1 MLLALFIFS
10 TNLEVEINSLSITCR
25 IMGIGPTMIL
35 PIASN
40 VLDRSSIVRLCQT
53 LSEMLDCGELQ
64 TLVSLDNLL
73 SVSDATIIIDFIPED
88 LIMKTCEVTL
98 SHVNHSSHRIR
109 M

>member
-10 TNLEVEINSLSITCR
+10 TTLEEVEINSLSITCR

-73 SVSDATIIIDFIPED
+73 SVSDATIIDFIPED
-88 LIMKTCEVTL
+88 LIMKTSEVTL
-98 SHVNHSSHRIR
+98 SHVYHSSHRIR

>member
-1 MLLALFIFS
+1 
-10 TNLEVEINSLSITCR
+10 
-25 IMGIGPTMIL
+25 MGIGPTMIL

-53 LSEMLDCGELQ
+53 LNEMLDCGELQ

-73 SVSDATIIIDFIPED
+73 NVDVSGATIIDFIPED
-88 LIMKTCEVTL
+88 LIVKTSEVTL
-98 SHVNHSSHRIR
+98 SHLYHSSHSNS

>member
-10 TNLEVEINSLSITCR
+10 TTLEVEINSLSITCR

-73 SVSDATIIIDFIPED
+73 NVSDATIIDFIPED
-88 LIMKTCEVTL
+88 LIVKTSEVTTL
-98 SHVNHSSHRIR
+98 SHVYHSSHRIR